1 MINQEEI
8 DVLKKPVA
16 VLAGTPVDTK
26 MGADVLE
33 AHGIEP
39 MMYPVSRDPREQTN
53 FQVMPTEEKHAVL
66 RKILRDGMAKGCDS
80 AFIYCNSLSGAV
92 YFPALAEELGLRIVT
107 PMDVYGRLA
116 KKVGKLAIIA
126 ANAQGLAGQDSVML
140 HANPQILIMPVGLL
154 QVVFDIEAGFP
165 PEEIVRRNHLDT
177 LMAFFE
183 QNGCEALLLG
193 CTHFPYLLPA
203 LKACTRFPII
213 DPAEEM
219 VELLNQE

>member
-1 MINQEEI
+1 MKCQEEI

-39 MMYPVSRDPREQTN
+39 LMYPVSRDPREQTI
-53 FQVMPTEEKHAVL
+53 FQVMPTGEKHEVL
-66 RKILRDGMAKGCDS
+66 RKILRDAMARGCDS

-92 YFPALAEELGLRIVT
+92 YFPTLAEELEMHIVT

-116 KKVGKLAIIA
+116 KKVRKLAIVA

-140 HANPQILIMPVGLL
+140 HANPQILLMPVGLL
-154 QVVFDIEAGFP
+154 QVVFDIEAGID
-165 PEEIVRRNHLDT
+165 PEEIIRRNHLKT
-177 LMAFFE
+177 LMSFFE

-193 CTHFPYLLPA
+193 CTHFPYLKDALQKYTHLP
-203 LKACTRFPII
+203 IV